1 MTEMLER
8 AGPKPP
14 PGCAGRAEKLGYW
27 VACVLPLST
36 ETQQKVLETRSSLE
50 RLRAVQ
56 AELERTDSA
65 ESCQMM

>member
-36 ETQQKVLETRSSLE
+36 ETQQKVLHFGGFLGVLASFKS
-50 RLRAVQ
+50 V
-56 AELERTDSA
+56 SW
-65 ESCQMM
+65 SG

>member
-1 MTEMLER
+1 MAAFR
-8 AGPKPP
+8 G
-14 PGCAGRAEKLGYW
+14 
-27 VACVLPLST
+27 LSAPT
-36 ETQQKVLETRSSLE
+36 GSCGGVQVLETRSSLE